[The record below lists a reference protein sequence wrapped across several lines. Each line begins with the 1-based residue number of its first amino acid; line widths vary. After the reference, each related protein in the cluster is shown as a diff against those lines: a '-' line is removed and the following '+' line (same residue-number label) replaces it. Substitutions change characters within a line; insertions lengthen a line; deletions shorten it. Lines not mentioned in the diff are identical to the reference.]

1 MSNLDLERIK
11 RNFFREKGFRDI
23 VRKACNIS
31 FLFLTSGAGE
41 TVGILFTI
49 FRLSSKR
56 IEKGQ

>member
-11 RNFFREKGFRDI
+11 RNSFREKGCRDI

-31 FLFLTSGAGE
+31 FLFLISGAGE

-49 FRLSSKR
+49 FAYQAK
-56 IEKGQ
+56 E

>member
-31 FLFLTSGAGE
+31 FLFLISGAGE

-49 FRLSSKR
+49 FAYQAK
-56 IEKGQ
+56 E